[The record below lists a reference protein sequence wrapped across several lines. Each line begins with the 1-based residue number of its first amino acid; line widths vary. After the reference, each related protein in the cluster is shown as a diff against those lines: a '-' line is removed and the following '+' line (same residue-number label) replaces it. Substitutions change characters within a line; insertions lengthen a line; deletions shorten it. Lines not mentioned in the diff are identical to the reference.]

1 MDDLFVK
8 PLPTSLLNRYKGWKA
23 TQFEENKV
31 WYKRLADEGQ
41 KPRAMII
48 SCCDS
53 RVHATSIFGADMGEF
68 FIHRNIANLVP
79 PCSLEG
85 DKNGTSAAIEY
96 AVTALKVAHI
106 VILGHSNCGGVQ
118 GCFNMCTG
126 KAPELEKSTSF
137 VGRWID
143 TLRPGFER
151 LGSSGSDEEKIL
163 LLEKEGIAI
172 SLENLRTFPFVAQA
186 MENGNLSIH
195 GLWHDIANGVLFALE
210 GGSFKPL
217 VIE

>member
-1 MDDLFVK
+1 MSSGLPLNLINGYATWKKRGYPERKALLQRLVK
-8 PLPTSLLNRYKGWKA
+8 
-23 TQFEENKV
+23 
-31 WYKRLADEGQ
+31 EGQ
-41 KPRAMII
+41 NPTAMII

-53 RVHATSIFGADMGEF
+53 RVDPTTIFNSEFGEL

-85 DKNGTSAAIEY
+85 DQNGTSAAIEY

-106 VILGHSNCGGVQ
+106 VILGHSNCGGVL

-143 TLRPGFER
+143 ALRPGFER
-151 LGSSGSDEEKIL
+151 LSGPESDEEKIL

-172 SLENLRTFPFVAQA
+172 SLENLLTFPFVEQA
-186 MENGNLSIH
+186 IENGSLSIH
-195 GLWHDIANGVLFALE
+195 GLWHDIEHGVLLALE
-210 GGSFKPL
+210 DGSFKPV

>member
-1 MDDLFVK
+1 MSSSLPLNLINGYAAWKKRGYPERRALLQRLVK
-8 PLPTSLLNRYKGWKA
+8 
-23 TQFEENKV
+23 
-31 WYKRLADEGQ
+31 EGQ
-41 KPRAMII
+41 HPTTMII

-53 RVHATSIFGADMGEF
+53 RVDPTTIFNSEFGEF

-85 DKNGTSAAIEY
+85 DQNGTSAAIEY

-118 GCFNMCTG
+118 GCFKMCTG

-210 GGSFKPL
+210 GGSFKPV

>member
-1 MDDLFVK
+1 MSSGLPLNLINGYATWKKRGYPERKTLLQRLVK
-8 PLPTSLLNRYKGWKA
+8 
-23 TQFEENKV
+23 
-31 WYKRLADEGQ
+31 EGQ
-41 KPRAMII
+41 RPTAMII

-53 RVHATSIFGADMGEF
+53 RVDPTTIFNSEFGEL

-79 PCSLEG
+79 PCSFEG
-85 DKNGTSAAIEY
+85 DQNGTSAAIEY

-106 VILGHSNCGGVQ
+106 VILGHSNCGGVL

-143 TLRPGFER
+143 ALRPGFER
-151 LGSSGSDEEKIL
+151 LSGPESDEEKIL
-163 LLEKEGIAI
+163 LLEKKGIAI
-172 SLENLRTFPFVAQA
+172 SLENLLTFPFVEQA
-186 MENGNLSIH
+186 IENGSLSIH
-195 GLWHDIANGVLFALE
+195 GLWHDIEHGVLFALE
-210 GGSFKPL
+210 DGSFKPV